1 MLRPQE
7 PSASRREKHKHIKCS
22 ASIDDGDFFELS
34 SQDISLSRKVQLEKY
49 LFCIL
54 LQKLGREK
62 KKSRSIPAHHHDAA
76 DADVKT
82 LLFMC
87 YAHHICS

>member
-1 MLRPQE
+1 MV
-7 PSASRREKHKHIKCS
+7 IF
-22 ASIDDGDFFELS
+22 FFELS
-34 SQDISLSRKVQLEKY
+34 SQDVSLSRKVQLEKY

-62 KKSRSIPAHHHDAA
+62 KSRSIPPHHHDTV

-82 LLFMC
+82 LLC
-87 YAHHICS
+87 TWHLLL

>member
-1 MLRPQE
+1 MVIL
-7 PSASRREKHKHIKCS
+7 
-22 ASIDDGDFFELS
+22 FELS

-54 LQKLGREK
+54 LQKLGRERK
-62 KKSRSIPAHHHDAA
+62 KKSGSIPLHHHDAV

-87 YAHHICS
+87 YAHNICSYNRKNNEINYVL